1 MKRTSILPEDWSAK
15 IGRLQIATK
24 SKLRGQHKGSH
35 RSMRFGSSL
44 DFSDFREY
52 HPGDDVRQI
61 DWNVFARTD
70 KYFIKRFLDEQEMR
84 VHIILDSTKS
94 MQEERKWLLAKQL
107 TSSLGQLVLGRDDR
121 LSFSTPSE
129 DKLVPFRRKGAVY
142 RKAYSSYISN
152 LNLPTSSNK
161 LFTNQAI
168 QHIAKDCS
176 VLFIITD
183 GLEPIIEWDRCLR
196 KLPRF
201 SQDIRL
207 IIVQSSDEVAPRYVG
222 DLQLIDLETD
232 NRLNVSVSKRI
243 VEDYEKKRTQ
253 HFMELDALCRRFGI
267 HTLKVETKDDISH
280 ILFHQMIRSNWIN

>member
-1 MKRTSILPEDWSAK
+1 MNQVSILPEDWSAK
-15 IGRLQIATK
+15 IGRLQISTK
-24 SKLRGQHKGSH
+24 SKLRGHHKGSH

-61 DWNVFARTD
+61 DWNVFGRTD

-84 VHIILDSTKS
+84 VHILLDSTKS
-94 MQEERKWLLAKQL
+94 MREENKWRLARQI
-107 TSSLGQLVLGRDDR
+107 TISLGQLVLGRDDQ
-121 LSFSTPSE
+121 LSFAIATDE
-129 DKLVPFRRKGAVY
+129 RMAPFRRKGAVY
-142 RKAYSSYISN
+142 RKAFSSYITN
-152 LNLPTSSNK
+152 LREPSSTNSFTS
-161 LFTNQAI
+161 QAL
-168 QHIAKDCS
+168 QHIAKDCT
-176 VLFIITD
+176 VLFIISD
-183 GLEPIIEWDRCLR
+183 GLESIDDWEKTLR

-207 IIVQSSDEVAPRYVG
+207 ILVQSTDEVAPSYAG
-222 DLQLIDLETD
+222 DLQLVDLETE
-232 NRLNVSVSKRI
+232 NRLNVSVSGRVI
-243 VEDYEKKRTQ
+243 EDYEKKRQQ

>member
-1 MKRTSILPEDWSAK
+1 MKKESILPEDWSSK
-15 IGRLQIATK
+15 IGRLQISTK

-84 VHIILDSTKS
+84 VHILLDSTKS
-94 MQEERKWLLAKQL
+94 MQEEKKWLLAKQL
-107 TSSLGQLVLGRDDR
+107 TISLGHLVLGRDDR
-121 LSFSTPSE
+121 LSFATPTE
-129 DKLVPFRRKGAVY
+129 EKLAPFRRKGAVY
-142 RKAYSSYISN
+142 RKAFSSYITN
-152 LNLPTSSNK
+152 LSEPTMNTS
-161 LFTNQAI
+161 FTNHAPQYS
-168 QHIAKDCS
+168 AKDCT

-183 GLEPIIEWDRCLR
+183 GLEPIADWERSLR
-196 KLPRF
+196 SMPRF

-207 IIVQSSDEVAPRYVG
+207 IIIQSSDEVAPQFSG
-222 DLQLIDLETD
+222 DLQLVDRETD
-232 NRLNVSVSKRI
+232 DRLNVTVSSRI
-243 VEDYEKKRTQ
+243 VEDYEKKRHQ
-253 HFMELDALCRRFGI
+253 HFKELDILCRRFGI

>member
-1 MKRTSILPEDWSAK
+1 MSNRSILPEDWSAK

-61 DWNVFARTD
+61 DWNVFGRTD

-84 VHIILDSTKS
+84 VHILLDSTKS
-94 MQEERKWLLAKQL
+94 MQEEKKWLLARQI
-107 TSSLGQLVLGRDDR
+107 TISLGQLVLGRDDR
-121 LSFSTPSE
+121 LSFSIASDEKIP
-129 DKLVPFRRKGAVY
+129 PFRRKGSVY
-142 RKAYSSYISN
+142 RKAFSSYISN
-152 LNLPTSSNK
+152 LLEPLSTTS
-161 LFTNQAI
+161 FTSQAPH
-168 QHIAKDCS
+168 HIAKDCT
-176 VLFIITD
+176 VLFIISD
-183 GLEPIIEWDRCLR
+183 GLEQIEDWERTLR

-207 IIVQSSDEVAPRYVG
+207 ILVQSSDETHPSFAG
-222 DLQLIDLETD
+222 DLQLIDLESE
-232 NRLNVSVSKRI
+232 NRLNVSVSRRVVDEYEMKRQ
-243 VEDYEKKRTQ
+243 Q
-253 HFMELDALCRRFGI
+253 HFMELEALCRRFGI

-280 ILFHQMIRSNWIN
+280 ILFHQMIRTNWIN

>member
-1 MKRTSILPEDWSAK
+1 MKATPILPADWSAK

-84 VHIILDSTKS
+84 VHILLDSTKS
-94 MQEERKWLLAKQL
+94 MREEKKWLLSKQL
-107 TSSLGQLVLGRDDR
+107 TISLGHLVLGRDDR
-121 LSFSTPSE
+121 LSFAVTTDE
-129 DKLVPFRRKGAVY
+129 KLPPFRRKGAMY
-142 RKAYSSYISN
+142 RKAFASYITDLKEPDST
-152 LNLPTSSNK
+152 LSFTS
-161 LFTNQAI
+161 QAAK
-168 QHIAKDCS
+168 HSAKDCT
-176 VLFIITD
+176 VLFIISD
-183 GLEPIIEWDRCLR
+183 GLEPIAQWEQALR
-196 KLPRF
+196 TLPRY

-207 IIVQSSDEVAPRYVG
+207 ILVQSSEEIAPPFAG
-222 DLQLIDLETD
+222 DLQLIDRETE
-232 NRLNVSVSKRI
+232 NRLNVSISRRVVEEYEQKRH
-243 VEDYEKKRTQ
+243 K

>member
-1 MKRTSILPEDWSAK
+1 MSQRSVLPEDWSAK

-61 DWNVFARTD
+61 DWNVFGRTD

-84 VHIILDSTKS
+84 VHILLDSTKS
-94 MQEERKWLLAKQL
+94 MQEEKKWLLARQI
-107 TSSLGQLVLGRDDR
+107 TISLGQLVLGRDDR
-121 LSFSTPSE
+121 LSFAIASDEKMP
-129 DKLVPFRRKGAVY
+129 PFRRKGAVY
-142 RKAYSSYISN
+142 RKAFSSYISN
-152 LNLPTSSNK
+152 LSEPISTTS
-161 LFTNQAI
+161 FTSQAPY
-168 QHIAKDCS
+168 HIAKDCT
-176 VLFIITD
+176 VLFIISD
-183 GLEPIIEWDRCLR
+183 GLEPIEDWERTLR

-207 IIVQSSDEVAPRYVG
+207 ILVQSSDEILPSFAG
-222 DLQLIDLETD
+222 DLQLIDLENE
-232 NRLNVSVSKRI
+232 NRLNVSVSRRVVDEYEMKRQ
-243 VEDYEKKRTQ
+243 Q
-253 HFMELDALCRRFGI
+253 HFIELDALCRRFGI

>member
-1 MKRTSILPEDWSAK
+1 MSHISILPEDWSAK

-61 DWNVFARTD
+61 DWNVFGRTD

-84 VHIILDSTKS
+84 VHILLDSSKS
-94 MQEERKWLLAKQL
+94 MQEDKKWLLAKQL
-107 TSSLGQLVLGRDDR
+107 TISLGQLVLGRDDR
-121 LSFSTPSE
+121 LSFATPTE
-129 DKLVPFRRKGAVY
+129 EKIAPFRRKGAMY
-142 RKAYSSYISN
+142 RKAFSSYITNLSESKSN
-152 LNLPTSSNK
+152 S
-161 LFTNQAI
+161 LFTSQAL
-168 QHIAKDCS
+168 QHIAKDS
-176 VLFIITD
+176 TVLFIISD
-183 GLEPIIEWDRCLR
+183 GLEAIDEWEKVLR
-196 KLPRF
+196 RLPKF

-207 IIVQSSDEVAPRYVG
+207 ILVQSSDEIAPSFAG
-222 DLQLIDLETD
+222 DLQLIDRETE
-232 NRLNVSVSKRI
+232 NKLNVSVSRRV
-243 VEDYEKKRTQ
+243 VEDYEKKRQQ
-253 HFMELDALCRRFGI
+253 HFLELDALCRRFGI

>member
-1 MKRTSILPEDWSAK
+1 MNQSSILPEDWSAK

-61 DWNVFARTD
+61 DWIVFGRTD

-84 VHIILDSTKS
+84 VHILLDSSKS
-94 MQEERKWLLAKQL
+94 MQEDKKWLLAKQL
-107 TSSLGQLVLGRDDR
+107 TISLGQLVLGRDDR
-121 LSFSTPSE
+121 LSFAMPTE
-129 DKLVPFRRKGAVY
+129 EKIAPFRRKGAMY
-142 RKAYSSYISN
+142 RKAFSSYITN
-152 LNLPTSSNK
+152 LSGSHSQT
-161 LFTNQAI
+161 LFTRQAL
-168 QHIAKDCS
+168 QHIAKDCT
-176 VLFIITD
+176 VLFIISD
-183 GLEPIIEWDRCLR
+183 GLEPIDEWEKMLR
-196 KLPRF
+196 RLPKF

-207 IIVQSSDEVAPRYVG
+207 ILVQSSDEIAPSFVG
-222 DLQLIDLETD
+222 DLQLIDRETE
-232 NRLNVSVSKRI
+232 NRLNVSVSRRV
-243 VEDYEKKRTQ
+243 VEDYEKKRQQ
-253 HFMELDALCRRFGI
+253 HFLELDALCHRFAI

>member
-1 MKRTSILPEDWSAK
+1 MKKDSILPEDWSSK
-15 IGRLQIATK
+15 IGRLQISTK

-84 VHIILDSTKS
+84 VHILLDSTKS
-94 MQEERKWLLAKQL
+94 MQEEKKWLLAKQL
-107 TSSLGQLVLGRDDR
+107 TISLGHLVLGRDDR
-121 LSFSTPSE
+121 LSFATPTE
-129 DKLVPFRRKGAVY
+129 EKLAPFRRKGAVY
-142 RKAYSSYISN
+142 RKAFSSYITN
-152 LNLPTSSNK
+152 LTDPTMNTS
-161 LFTNQAI
+161 FTNQAA
-168 QHIAKDCS
+168 QFSAKDCT

-183 GLEPIIEWDRCLR
+183 GLEPIADWERCLR
-196 KLPRF
+196 SMPRF

-207 IIVQSSDEVAPRYVG
+207 IIIQSSDEVAPQFSG
-222 DLQLIDLETD
+222 DLQLVDRETD
-232 NRLNVSVSKRI
+232 ERLNVTVSSRI
-243 VEDYEKKRTQ
+243 VEDYEKKRHQ
-253 HFMELDALCRRFGI
+253 HFQELDILCRRFGI

>member
-1 MKRTSILPEDWSAK
+1 MRQRSILPEDWSVK

-61 DWNVFARTD
+61 DWNVYGRTD

-84 VHIILDSTKS
+84 VHILLDSTKS
-94 MQEERKWLLAKQL
+94 MQEEKKWLLARQI
-107 TSSLGQLVLGRDDR
+107 TISLGQLVLGRDDR
-121 LSFSTPSE
+121 LSFAIASDEKTP
-129 DKLVPFRRKGAVY
+129 PFRRKGSVY
-142 RKAYSSYISN
+142 RKAFSSYISS
-152 LNLPTSSNK
+152 LPEPLSSTS
-161 LFTNQAI
+161 FTSQAPH
-168 QHIAKDCS
+168 HIAKDCT
-176 VLFIITD
+176 VLFIISD
-183 GLEPIIEWDRCLR
+183 GLEPIEDWERTLR

-207 IIVQSSDEVAPRYVG
+207 ILVQSSDEILPSFAG
-222 DLQLIDLETD
+222 DLQLIDLESD
-232 NRLNVSVSKRI
+232 NRLNVSVSRRVVDEYEMKRQ
-243 VEDYEKKRTQ
+243 Q

>member
-1 MKRTSILPEDWSAK
+1 MNQSSILPEDWSAK

-61 DWNVFARTD
+61 DWNVFGRTD

-84 VHIILDSTKS
+84 VHILLDSSKS
-94 MQEERKWLLAKQL
+94 MQEDKKWLLAKQL
-107 TSSLGQLVLGRDDR
+107 TISLGQLVLGRDDR
-121 LSFSTPSE
+121 LSFAMPTE
-129 DKLVPFRRKGAVY
+129 EKIAPFRRKGAMY
-142 RKAYSSYISN
+142 RKAFSSYITNQSGSHSQ
-152 LNLPTSSNK
+152 T
-161 LFTNQAI
+161 LFTRQAL
-168 QHIAKDCS
+168 QHIAKDCT
-176 VLFIITD
+176 VLFIISD
-183 GLEPIIEWDRCLR
+183 GLEPIDEWEKMLR
-196 KLPRF
+196 RLPKF

-207 IIVQSSDEVAPRYVG
+207 ILVQSSDEIAPNFVG
-222 DLQLIDLETD
+222 DLQLIDRETE
-232 NRLNVSVSKRI
+232 NRLNVSVSRRV
-243 VEDYEKKRTQ
+243 VEDYEKKRQQ
-253 HFMELDALCRRFGI
+253 HFMELDALCRRFAI

>member
-1 MKRTSILPEDWSAK
+1 MKKDSILPEDWSSK
-15 IGRLQIATK
+15 IGRLQISTK

-84 VHIILDSTKS
+84 VHILLDSTKS
-94 MQEERKWLLAKQL
+94 MQEEKKWLLAKQL
-107 TSSLGQLVLGRDDR
+107 TISLGQLVLGRDDR
-121 LSFSTPSE
+121 LSFATPTE
-129 DKLVPFRRKGAVY
+129 EKLAPFRRKGAVY
-142 RKAYSSYISN
+142 RKAFTSYITN
-152 LNLPTSSNK
+152 LSEPAMNTS
-161 LFTNQAI
+161 FTNQAA
-168 QHIAKDCS
+168 QYSAKDCT

-183 GLEPIIEWDRCLR
+183 GLEPIADWERCLR
-196 KLPRF
+196 SMPRF

-207 IIVQSSDEVAPRYVG
+207 ILVQSSDEVAPQFSG
-222 DLQLIDLETD
+222 DLQLVDRETEE
-232 NRLNVSVSKRI
+232 RLNVSVSTRI
-243 VEDYEKKRTQ
+243 VEDYEKKRHQ
-253 HFMELDALCRRFGI
+253 HFQELDILCRRFGI

>member
-1 MKRTSILPEDWSAK
+1 MKKDSILPEDWSSK
-15 IGRLQIATK
+15 IGRLQISTK

-84 VHIILDSTKS
+84 VHIMLDSTKS
-94 MQEERKWLLAKQL
+94 MQEEKKWLLAKQL
-107 TSSLGQLVLGRDDR
+107 TISLGQLVLGRDDR
-121 LSFSTPSE
+121 LSFATPTE
-129 DKLVPFRRKGAVY
+129 EKLAPFRRKGAVY
-142 RKAYSSYISN
+142 RKAFTSYITN
-152 LNLPTSSNK
+152 LSEPAMNTS
-161 LFTNQAI
+161 FTNQAA
-168 QHIAKDCS
+168 QYSAKDCT

-183 GLEPIIEWDRCLR
+183 GLEPIADWERCLR
-196 KLPRF
+196 SMPRF

-207 IIVQSSDEVAPRYVG
+207 ILVQSSDEVAPQFSG
-222 DLQLIDLETD
+222 DLQLVDRETEE
-232 NRLNVSVSKRI
+232 RLNVSVSTRI
-243 VEDYEKKRTQ
+243 VEDYEKKRHQ
-253 HFMELDALCRRFGI
+253 HFQELDILCRRFGI

>member
-1 MKRTSILPEDWSAK
+1 MKKDSILPEDWSSK
-15 IGRLQIATK
+15 IGRLQISTK

-84 VHIILDSTKS
+84 VHILLDSTKS
-94 MQEERKWLLAKQL
+94 MQEEKKWLLAKQL
-107 TSSLGQLVLGRDDR
+107 TISLGQLVLGRDDR
-121 LSFSTPSE
+121 LSFATPTE
-129 DKLVPFRRKGAVY
+129 EKLAPFRRKGAVY
-142 RKAYSSYISN
+142 RKAFTSYITN
-152 LNLPTSSNK
+152 LSEPAMNTS
-161 LFTNQAI
+161 FTHQAA
-168 QHIAKDCS
+168 QYSAKDCT

-183 GLEPIIEWDRCLR
+183 GLEPIADWERCLR
-196 KLPRF
+196 SMPRF

-207 IIVQSSDEVAPRYVG
+207 ILVQSSDEVAPQFSG
-222 DLQLIDLETD
+222 DLQLVDRETEE
-232 NRLNVSVSKRI
+232 RLNVSVSTRI
-243 VEDYEKKRTQ
+243 VEDYEKKRHQ
-253 HFMELDALCRRFGI
+253 HFQELDILCRRFGI

>member
-1 MKRTSILPEDWSAK
+1 MKKESILPEDWSSK
-15 IGRLQIATK
+15 IGRLQISTK

-61 DWNVFARTD
+61 DWNVFARTE

-84 VHIILDSTKS
+84 VHILLDSTKS
-94 MQEERKWLLAKQL
+94 MQDEKKWLLAKQL
-107 TSSLGQLVLGRDDR
+107 TISLGHLVLGRDDR
-121 LSFSTPSE
+121 LSFATPTE
-129 DKLVPFRRKGAVY
+129 EKLAPFRRKGAVY
-142 RKAYSSYISN
+142 RKAFSSYITN
-152 LNLPTSSNK
+152 LSEPTMNTS
-161 LFTNQAI
+161 FTNHAAQYC
-168 QHIAKDCS
+168 AKDCT

-183 GLEPIIEWDRCLR
+183 GLEPIADWERCLR
-196 KLPRF
+196 SMPRF

-207 IIVQSSDEVAPRYVG
+207 IIIQSSDEVAPQFTG
-222 DLQLIDLETD
+222 DLQLVDRETD
-232 NRLNVSVSKRI
+232 ERLNVTVSSRI
-243 VEDYEKKRTQ
+243 VEDYEKKRHQ
-253 HFMELDALCRRFGI
+253 HFQELDILCRRFGI

>member
-1 MKRTSILPEDWSAK
+1 MSKPFILPEDWSAK

-24 SKLRGQHKGSH
+24 SRLRGHHKGSH

-84 VHIILDSTKS
+84 VHILLDSTKS
-94 MQEERKWLLAKQL
+94 MLEEKKWLLARQM
-107 TSSLGQLVLGRDDR
+107 TISLGQLVLGKDDR
-121 LSFSTPSE
+121 LSFATPSDE
-129 DKLVPFRRKGAVY
+129 KMVPFRRKGSMY
-142 RKAYSSYISN
+142 RKAFTSYITN
-152 LNLPTSSNK
+152 LNEPINHSSFASK
-161 LFTNQAI
+161 AARYS
-168 QHIAKDCS
+168 AKDCT

-183 GLEPIIEWDRCLR
+183 GLEPMEEWEKALR
-196 KLPRF
+196 LLPRF

-207 IIVQSSDEVAPRYVG
+207 ILVQSTEEVAPQFAG
-222 DLQLIDLETD
+222 DLQLIDRETQS
-232 NRLNVSVSKRI
+232 RVNVSVSSRVVEEYEQKRQ
-243 VEDYEKKRTQ
+243 K
-253 HFMELDALCRRFGI
+253 HFMELDALCRRYGI
-267 HTLKVETKDDISH
+267 HTMKVETKDDISQ

>member
-1 MKRTSILPEDWSAK
+1 MSEISILPKDWSAK

-61 DWNVFARTD
+61 DWNVFGRTD

-84 VHIILDSTKS
+84 VHILLDSSKS
-94 MQEERKWLLAKQL
+94 MQEDKKWRLAKQL
-107 TSSLGQLVLGRDDR
+107 TISLGQLVLGRDDR
-121 LSFSTPSE
+121 LSFATPTE
-129 DKLVPFRRKGAVY
+129 EKIAPFKRKGAKY
-142 RKAYSSYISN
+142 RKDFSSYITKLSESKSN
-152 LNLPTSSNK
+152 SVFTSHA
-161 LFTNQAI
+161 L
-168 QHIAKDCS
+168 QHIAKDS
-176 VLFIITD
+176 TVLFIISD
-183 GLEPIIEWDRCLR
+183 GLEEINEWEKVLR
-196 KLPRF
+196 RLPKF

-207 IIVQSSDEVAPRYVG
+207 ILVQASDEIAPSFAG
-222 DLQLIDLETD
+222 DLQLIDRETEK
-232 NRLNVSVSKRI
+232 RINVSVSRRV
-243 VEDYEKKRTQ
+243 VEDYEKKRQQ
-253 HFMELDALCRRFGI
+253 HFLELDALCRRFGI

>member
-1 MKRTSILPEDWSAK
+1 MSKTSILPEDWSAK

-24 SKLRGQHKGSH
+24 SKLRGHHKGSH

-84 VHIILDSTKS
+84 VHILLDSTKS
-94 MQEERKWLLAKQL
+94 MQDEKKWLLAKQL
-107 TSSLGQLVLGRDDR
+107 TISLGQLVLGRDDR
-121 LSFSTPSE
+121 LSFATPTDE
-129 DKLVPFRRKGAVY
+129 KLMPFRRKGALY
-142 RKAYSSYISN
+142 RKAFASYITN
-152 LNLPTSSNK
+152 LSEPTSKTS
-161 LFTNQAI
+161 FTSQVP
-168 QHIAKDCS
+168 QHSAKDCT

-183 GLEPIIEWDRCLR
+183 GLEPIVEWERTLR
-196 KLPRF
+196 TLPRF
-201 SQDIRL
+201 SQDIRMIL
-207 IIVQSSDEVAPRYVG
+207 VQSSDEIAPLYSG
-222 DLQLIDLETD
+222 DLQLIDKETE
-232 NRLNVSVSKRI
+232 NRLNVSVSQRVVKEYEHKRQ
-243 VEDYEKKRTQ
+243 K
-253 HFMELDALCRRFGI
+253 HFMELDALCRRYGI